1 MEKTIVLALL
11 GLAALIVLTFPIH
24 LAIIA
29 IKWIKAYR
37 NPPQKLPTLLP
48 AILHSLFAIMIIIII
63 PNFLQLSAKAK
74 QSEAKTN
81 LGAIYTAQIAYFSRT
96 NTYAAGDQAFQIV
109 KWEPWGQN
117 RYAYYCDSAVIL
129 NLLGRAEIPMPN
141 KNWPVETKPASSQ
154 TGFTCMVV
162 GNDDI
167 DETLDVWSINDGKIL
182 RNDLND
188 INNKI
193 NRPHFWEKWTK

>member
-1 MEKTIVLALL
+1 MNKTIFLALL
-11 GLAALIVLTFPIH
+11 GLVALIVLTFPLH

-37 NPPQKLPTLLP
+37 NPPQKRPTLLP
-48 AILHSLFAIMIIIII
+48 AILHSLFAIMIIIIL
-63 PNFLQLSAKAK
+63 PYFLQFSAKAK

-81 LGAIYTAQIAYFSRT
+81 LGAIYQAQLAYFSRT
-96 NTYAAGDQAFQIV
+96 NTYAAGDQAFQILEW
-109 KWEPWGQN
+109 KPFGQN
-117 RYAYYCDSAVIL
+117 RYAYYCDSAVIP
-129 NLLGRAEIPMPN
+129 NLLGRVVILMPN

-154 TGFTCMVV
+154 TGFTCMAV
-162 GNDDI
+162 GNIDSDD
-167 DETLDVWSINDGKIL
+167 TLDIWSINDGKIL

-193 NRPHFWEKWTK
+193 KRTHFWEKWTK

>member
-1 MEKTIVLALL
+1 MNKTIFLALL
-11 GLAALIVLTFPIH
+11 GLVALIVLTFPLH

-37 NPPQKLPTLLP
+37 NPPQKRPTLLP

-63 PNFLQLSAKAK
+63 PSMKHSAKAK

-81 LGAIYTAQIAYFSRT
+81 LGAIYQAQISYFSRT
-96 NTYAAGDQAFQIV
+96 NTYASGDQAFQILE
-109 KWEPWGQN
+109 WEPLGQN
-117 RYAYYCDSAVIL
+117 RCAYYCDSAVIH
-129 NLLGRAEIPMPN
+129 NLLGRVVILMPN
-141 KNWPVETKPASSQ
+141 NNWPVETKPASSQ
-154 TGFTCMVV
+154 TGFTCMAV
-162 GNDDI
+162 GNIDSDD
-167 DETLDVWSINDGKIL
+167 TLDIWSINDGKIL

-193 NRPHFWEKWTK
+193 KRTHFWEKWTK